1 MSATQERVLK
11 QGESPLL
18 DEYLDFLDAHRGL
31 SKATI
36 YIRSLYVAPF
46 LVELDLCKTV
56 ETISASRVHDYVI
69 KTARSMTRPSRKHL
83 VSSLRSFLRF
93 AHVRGHTRQNL
104 ADAVPVI
111 TTRKLDRVPRGIA
124 WESVQ
129 KLLSSPR
136 RDTDAGRRD
145 YAVLQILAT
154 YGVRIGQVTT
164 LKLRDIDW
172 HQRIIRFA
180 SSKKGH
186 DLSLPLTHEVA
197 EAILEDLRDAR
208 GRADFP
214 EVFLTVRGTPH
225 PLSEH
230 NHLYSSLET
239 YYRRAGIESPVKGSH
254 AIRHAFATRLMEQDV
269 PLKTIADLLGHKC
282 IETTSI
288 YTKVDLAHLR
298 TVAREWPEVNH
309 D

>member
-1 MSATQERVLK
+1 MAATQERVLK

-18 DEYLDFLDAHRGL
+18 DEYLDFLDVHRGL

-56 ETISASRVHDYVI
+56 EMISASRIHDYVI

-136 RDTDAGRRD
+136 RDTDAGRS
-145 YAVLQILAT
+145 V
-154 YGVRIGQVTT
+154 
-164 LKLRDIDW
+164 
-172 HQRIIRFA
+172 
-180 SSKKGH
+180 
-186 DLSLPLTHEVA
+186 
-197 EAILEDLRDAR
+197 
-208 GRADFP
+208 
-214 EVFLTVRGTPH
+214 
-225 PLSEH
+225 
-230 NHLYSSLET
+230 N
-239 YYRRAGIESPVKGSH
+239 RRAIM
-254 AIRHAFATRLMEQDV
+254 T
-269 PLKTIADLLGHKC
+269 
-282 IETTSI
+282 
-288 YTKVDLAHLR
+288 HLR
-298 TVAREWPEVNH
+298 P
-309 D
+309 